1 MQEMAEE
8 AEQNNDGQADDQ
20 MGEDRASMDLVVTF
34 AGQNAAASSHSLMGQ
49 TQELT
54 DTNYQ
59 TFEELK
65 EQLKAAFKI
74 PDSDDFL
81 VKFVNDDGS
90 SMELQEDTW
99 QEVRAA

>member
-1 MQEMAEE
+1 
-8 AEQNNDGQADDQ
+8 
-20 MGEDRASMDLVVTF
+20 MDLVVTF
-34 AGQNAAASSHSLMGQ
+34 ASQNIAGSAQVLAGQ

-54 DTNYQ
+54 DTNYL

-65 EQLKAAFKI
+65 EQLRKAFNI
-74 PDSDDFL
+74 PEPADFL

-99 QEVRAA
+99 QEVRAAQQ